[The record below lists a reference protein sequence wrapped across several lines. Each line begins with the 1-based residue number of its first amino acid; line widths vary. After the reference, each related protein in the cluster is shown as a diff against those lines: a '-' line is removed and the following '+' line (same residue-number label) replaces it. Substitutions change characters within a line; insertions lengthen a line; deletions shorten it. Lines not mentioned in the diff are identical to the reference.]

1 MRVILRSPARIHS
14 SPEVFRRAVWQL
26 GPKSRVHSCVSFSP
40 PQSRLT
46 LLLFSLLHA
55 CHSCRPLRQR
65 QRAAFFVR
73 APPLQSIF
81 RHIFPAPCVMMCAF
95 LRPQVLRHH
104 PPSCG
109 CGRTHRAL
117 RNVLPPRAS
126 WHGLTHARPVHRD
139 GLHGC
144 QWKQRRAAS
153 GPEGGG
159 SRDLHD
165 CFQESLG
172 AGETPQSS
180 FSFNSQSALNR
191 LLFTW
196 TVFLVWIFYRWSIYH
211 KKKQNRFIMMPF
223 ASLLGKKSPN
233 WRDPTWSQLLLGL

>member
-26 GPKSRVHSCVSFSP
+26 GSCVSFSP

-73 APPLQSIF
+73 AAPLQSIF

-117 RNVLPPRAS
+117 RNILPP
-126 WHGLTHARPVHRD
+126 P
-139 GLHGC
+139 
-144 QWKQRRAAS
+144 
-153 GPEGGG
+153 
-159 SRDLHD
+159 
-165 CFQESLG
+165 
-172 AGETPQSS
+172 
-180 FSFNSQSALNR
+180 R
-191 LLFTW
+191 L
-196 TVFLVWIFYRWSIYH
+196 
-211 KKKQNRFIMMPF
+211 M
-223 ASLLGKKSPN
+223 
-233 WRDPTWSQLLLGL
+233 TWSNPRTTHSPRWPPWLPTEAETGSLWS

>member
-1 MRVILRSPARIHS
+1 MPKDCFAIGDRKTRIGSMEIIHTLLLVSEDGSVMRVILRSPARIHS

-26 GPKSRVHSCVSFSP
+26 GPKSRVHSCVSFPP
-40 PQSRLT
+40 PQSHLT

-73 APPLQSIF
+73 AAPLQSIF
-81 RHIFPAPCVMMCAF
+81 RHIFPAPCVMTCAF

-126 WHGLTHARPVHRD
+126 
-139 GLHGC
+139 
-144 QWKQRRAAS
+144 
-153 GPEGGG
+153 
-159 SRDLHD
+159 
-165 CFQESLG
+165 
-172 AGETPQSS
+172 
-180 FSFNSQSALNR
+180 
-191 LLFTW
+191 
-196 TVFLVWIFYRWSIYH
+196 
-211 KKKQNRFIMMPF
+211 
-223 ASLLGKKSPN
+223 
-233 WRDPTWSQLLLGL
+233 